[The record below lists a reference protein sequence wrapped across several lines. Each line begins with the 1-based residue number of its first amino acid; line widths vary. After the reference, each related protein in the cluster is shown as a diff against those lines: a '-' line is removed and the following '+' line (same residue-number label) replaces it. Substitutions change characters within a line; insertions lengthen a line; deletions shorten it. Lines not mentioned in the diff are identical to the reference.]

1 MSRQASFGKA
11 AVRLEP
17 LGPSTILYTTIPSL
31 TQSQLLQLDK
41 DICDLRAEVESL
53 RDEIVIM
60 RREQAMFRGVIE
72 KGMTRTG
79 DEEVINLRVIPVSEA
94 KPLVEEYVKNHP
106 DCWTSDIAIGLGID
120 VGVVLK
126 SLEEL
131 QNERKVRGTDP

>member
-1 MSRQASFGKA
+1 
-11 AVRLEP
+11 
-17 LGPSTILYTTIPSL
+17 
-31 TQSQLLQLDK
+31 
-41 DICDLRAEVESL
+41 
-53 RDEIVIM
+53 
-60 RREQAMFRGVIE
+60 MFRGVIE
-72 KGMTRTG
+72 KGMARTG